1 MAKPTPEDVFTPARP
16 VGDDMFATREYEHLQ
31 DRVEAAL
38 REQGRQVVLFGLTG
52 VGKTSLVGYLCRNRR
67 IPYVR
72 VECGPTFEAMMR
84 EALAKVVGNE
94 EIESIESH
102 STEVGIGAT
111 LYGLLRGDLKAKSGT
126 DTKFERYPISLATA
140 VAEAFRLKKKKVLF
154 LDNYEN
160 LLGKHHEQET
170 SRALVELMKSFA
182 DRAAETGTDTPKV
195 VVAGIPAVSEA
206 LIMLD
211 SATSRRIAQV
221 EVPRMADAELDQIL
235 TRGEE
240 KLGIKFEGLLRD
252 RIIQSSDGFPYY
264 AHMFAL
270 HCSRRAIH
278 AGRTN
283 VMIDD
288 FDASLASILA
298 DCDLELRTAYEAAVE
313 TTGKVQMRKSVMEA
327 IATLNDLEVP
337 FKAIRESFLKLHP
350 EYGSID
356 KLNFLSTSIT
366 PLKDTYRILTDS
378 GKPKSPNNK
387 YRFFNPLMRGYVR
400 LRMLNEAQGDLGI

>member
-1 MAKPTPEDVFTPARP
+1 
-16 VGDDMFATREYEHLQ
+16 MFATREYEHLQ
-31 DRVEAAL
+31 DRVEDAL

-52 VGKTSLVGYLCRNRR
+52 VGKTSLVGYLCRNRK

-84 EALAKVVGNE
+84 EALAKVVGHE
-94 EIESIESH
+94 EIESIESG

-111 LYGLLRGDLKAKSGT
+111 LYGLLRGDLKSKTGSE
-126 DTKFERYPISLATA
+126 TKYERYPVSLATA
-140 VAEAFRLKKKKVLF
+140 AAEAFRLKKKKVLF
-154 LDNYEN
+154 LDNFEN
-160 LLGKHHEQET
+160 LLGKQHAAAT

-211 SATSRRIAQV
+211 EATARRTAQV

-235 TRGEE
+235 TRGEG
-240 KLGIKFEGLLRD
+240 KLGITFEGLLRD
-252 RIIQSSDGFPYY
+252 LIIQNSDGFPYY
-264 AHMFAL
+264 THMFAL

-278 AGRTN
+278 AGRSD
-283 VMIDD
+283 VKLDD
-288 FDASLASILA
+288 FEASLASILA
-298 DCDLELRTAYEAAVE
+298 DCDLELRTAYQAAVE
-313 TTGKVQMRKSVMEA
+313 TTGKVQMRKSIMEA
-327 IATLNDLEVP
+327 IATMNDLEVP

-350 EYGSID
+350 EYGSIER
-356 KLNFLSTSIT
+356 LNFLSTAIT
-366 PLKDTYRILTDS
+366 PLKGDYGILADS

-387 YRFFNPLMRGYVR
+387 YRFVNPLMRGYVR
-400 LRMLNEAQGDLGI
+400 LRMLKEAQGKFDV